1 MPDEIDIANEQAER
15 ILSAQIA
22 AARAKPAIPEN
33 LTECLNGCGDPP
45 APGARYCCPECAKDH
60 EQRMLV
66 RQRQVGR

>member
-1 MPDEIDIANEQAER
+1 MPDEIDLGNEQAQR
-15 ILSAQIA
+15 MLDAAIA
-22 AARAKPAIPEN
+22 AARVRPAIPEN

-45 APGARYCCPECAKDH
+45 AAGARYCCPECATDH